1 MKYGGGGTPTAAAN
15 FDHHQQQQ
23 HHQRQQQQQQQQ
35 QRGGVIAGNTNNANN
50 SNNGQMFVM
59 DGQSSVIKTAPPCR
73 ANVSNSS
80 STNSAMMMDFSPKQ
94 EPIDLAPLTHP
105 CLQDLSKMPTQL
117 EHYYVA
123 SSKGGIGMPAGY
135 GATAAGPAYYE
146 YLNVGSAAYPTPT
159 QPGPSGVAGG
169 ASAALLQPTAA
180 AVVALQGTAGGQP
193 HAAAPHQDWPYMSY
207 SSVAAHAGLHQQHQ
221 QQLQAVQQQQLNG
234 YLDVVMEHQQQQQQQ
249 QQQQRLYCGGIGT
262 GGGTAN
268 GKAMDAVTAA
278 TLAVNAA
285 TGGIGTVGAGGGG
298 LLSPVDSGIG
308 TELSLLEHAKQ
319 LHEFF
324 APGCSL
330 ASAAVLQLPQS
341 VQAQQPSSASSALQS
356 VIHHQQQQQ
365 QQELVAGVVQQQTQQ
380 QRRDH
385 NNGRSGAGSSESSHH
400 RESQHREQS
409 LPIVIPKLE
418 NPLGFQ
424 YALEAPISTS
434 IRKED
439 DRMTYVNKGQ
449 FYTVSLDYIPD
460 LHCPLK
466 GLTVRSQI
474 MVVFREDKTFE
485 DELRTWMLWHKRQ
498 HSHKQ
503 RIIEVDAKN
512 SVGAIGGHFD
522 ELAYNAVQFCW
533 NPAEQP
539 GPKVSI
545 AVQCLSTD
553 FSTQKGVKGLPLH
566 VQIDTFDDQ
575 IDSKTPFHRG
585 YCQIK
590 VFCDKGAE
598 RKLRDEDKRADKR
611 RKSNNSSSAAAC
623 PDQQHSSTDN
633 SGGSGA
639 GGANCGAGGGG
650 GRKKMDGDFHEPADR
665 SQFYH
670 SADMERPAP
679 LFVPGDDFFDTAS
692 IGSYD
697 ALSEL
702 EPQPKRPRPSERI
715 MIYVRKQGEEI
726 FTPLHLVPPS
736 LGGLARAVSEKY
748 NLDESKIEAF
758 YKQCQ
763 KGLTVK
769 IDDDMLRHY
778 TNQDTFQIELKQS
791 ELDRHTFYSVTLIEL
806 LSVNNTIVHNTS
818 NNCHNHHNHP
828 HHHHNSHAHQ
838 SNGTNSSG
846 TCGGAA
852 AASSSSASSSCS
864 NSSVDSAAEHQ
875 QQQHLLNISTNGT
888 SGGGAA
894 TPTIVAGPPPPPAA
908 VVAAAAAVAQQNGT
922 TTQQQQQQQQQLQNQ
937 RTPVW

>member
-1 MKYGGGGTPTAAAN
+1 
-15 FDHHQQQQ
+15 
-23 HHQRQQQQQQQQ
+23 
-35 QRGGVIAGNTNNANN
+35 
-50 SNNGQMFVM
+50 
-59 DGQSSVIKTAPPCR
+59 
-73 ANVSNSS
+73 
-80 STNSAMMMDFSPKQ
+80 
-94 EPIDLAPLTHP
+94 
-105 CLQDLSKMPTQL
+105 MPTQL

-268 GKAMDAVTAA
+268 VGSSKIFNGIFSSHISSELLLFDRFGHFNLSIPIPITFCLDHFSIPDHFMSLGPFFVHYPKRRGHYNSLFATDQINTKRCAGKAMDAVTAA

-385 NNGRSGAGSSESSHH
+385 NNGRSGAGSSES
-400 RESQHREQS
+400 
-409 LPIVIPKLE
+409 
-418 NPLGFQ
+418 
-424 YALEAPISTS
+424 
-434 IRKED
+434 
-439 DRMTYVNKGQ
+439 GQ

-466 GLTVRSQI
+466 GLTSQI

-503 RIIEVDAKN
+503 RIIE
-512 SVGAIGGHFD
+512 
-522 ELAYNAVQFCW
+522 
-533 NPAEQP
+533 
-539 GPKVSI
+539 
-545 AVQCLSTD
+545 
-553 FSTQKGVKGLPLH
+553 
-566 VQIDTFDDQ
+566 
-575 IDSKTPFHRG
+575 
-585 YCQIK
+585 
-590 VFCDKGAE
+590 
-598 RKLRDEDKRADKR
+598 
-611 RKSNNSSSAAAC
+611 
-623 PDQQHSSTDN
+623 
-633 SGGSGA
+633 
-639 GGANCGAGGGG
+639 
-650 GRKKMDGDFHEPADR
+650 
-665 SQFYH
+665 
-670 SADMERPAP
+670 
-679 LFVPGDDFFDTAS
+679 
-692 IGSYD
+692 
-697 ALSEL
+697 
-702 EPQPKRPRPSERI
+702 
-715 MIYVRKQGEEI
+715 
-726 FTPLHLVPPS
+726 
-736 LGGLARAVSEKY
+736 
-748 NLDESKIEAF
+748 
-758 YKQCQ
+758 
-763 KGLTVK
+763 
-769 IDDDMLRHY
+769 
-778 TNQDTFQIELKQS
+778 
-791 ELDRHTFYSVTLIEL
+791 
-806 LSVNNTIVHNTS
+806 
-818 NNCHNHHNHP
+818 
-828 HHHHNSHAHQ
+828 
-838 SNGTNSSG
+838 
-846 TCGGAA
+846 
-852 AASSSSASSSCS
+852 
-864 NSSVDSAAEHQ
+864 
-875 QQQHLLNISTNGT
+875 
-888 SGGGAA
+888 
-894 TPTIVAGPPPPPAA
+894 
-908 VVAAAAAVAQQNGT
+908 
-922 TTQQQQQQQQQLQNQ
+922 
-937 RTPVW
+937 